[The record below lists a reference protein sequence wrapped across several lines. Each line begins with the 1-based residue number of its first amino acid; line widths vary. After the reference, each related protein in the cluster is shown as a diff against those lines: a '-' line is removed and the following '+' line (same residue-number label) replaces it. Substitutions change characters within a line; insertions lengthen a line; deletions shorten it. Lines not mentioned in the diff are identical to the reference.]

1 MTNLGA
7 GAFFG
12 VISALMLAIGA
23 YAAFRMTQRSAP
35 SVDDTA
41 GFQAI
46 LPSSTPVFVEVAQ
59 EIAIE
64 NAIEEEAEVQST

>member
-1 MTNLGA
+1 
-7 GAFFG
+7 
-12 VISALMLAIGA
+12 MLAIAA

-46 LPSSTPVFVEVAQ
+46 MPSASPVFVEVAQ

-64 NAIEEEAEVQST
+64 NAIEEQMDEDSH

>member
-1 MTNLGA
+1 
-7 GAFFG
+7 
-12 VISALMLAIGA
+12 
-23 YAAFRMTQRSAP
+23 MTQRASP

-46 LPSSTPVFVEVAQ
+46 MPSSSPVFVEVAQ

-64 NAIEEEAEVQST
+64 NAIEEQMEEISP